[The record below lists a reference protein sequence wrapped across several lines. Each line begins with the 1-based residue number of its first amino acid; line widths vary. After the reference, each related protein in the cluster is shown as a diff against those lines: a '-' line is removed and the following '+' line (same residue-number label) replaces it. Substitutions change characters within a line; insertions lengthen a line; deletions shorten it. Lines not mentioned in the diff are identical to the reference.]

1 MSINNLT
8 GYTMIEAQGIYEA
21 SSNQQH
27 ALGQMAMTAD
37 GRKFRYVKA
46 GELLVTGDLYQ
57 NAAVSTN
64 FVSMATPSAEAI
76 GSSNVEV
83 TLGGTAVTAN
93 QFDGGYLVI
102 SAGTGIGQQFVI
114 ESHDVQTA
122 TGGACTFK
130 ISGTLAVALVAASST
145 VTVVKS
151 PYIDVVKQAAAPT
164 GVAIGV
170 AVFAIPSGEFG
181 WIQSGGVV
189 GCLSDNTTTSLD
201 AKGLSNSTATA
212 GAMALALTTD
222 ARIGNTIQLT
232 TVSATV
238 SPIQLTLD

>member
-1 MSINNLT
+1 MAKNLT
-8 GYTMIEAQGIYEA
+8 GYTTIEGQGIYE
-21 SSNQQH
+21 SSSDQLH
-27 ALGQMAMTAD
+27 ALGQMAMSGD

-64 FVSMATPSAEAI
+64 FVSMAVPSAEAI

-93 QFDGGYLVI
+93 QFDEGFLVI

-114 ESHDVQTA
+114 KSHDVQTA
-122 TGGACTFK
+122 TAGACTFV
-130 ISGTLAVALVAASST
+130 IEGTLAVATVAASST

-151 PYIDVVKQAAAPT
+151 PYVDVVKQATTPT

-170 AVFAIPSGEFG
+170 AQFAIPSGEFG
-181 WIQSGGVV
+181 WLQSGGIAGV
-189 GCLSDNTTTSLD
+189 LSDSNTTSAD
-201 AKGLSNSTATA
+201 AKGLSPSTTTA
-212 GAMALALTTD
+212 GTMALGLTTD
-222 ARIGNTIQLT
+222 ARIGNTVQLT
-232 TVSATV
+232 TVSAAV
-238 SPIQLTLD
+238 APIFLTID